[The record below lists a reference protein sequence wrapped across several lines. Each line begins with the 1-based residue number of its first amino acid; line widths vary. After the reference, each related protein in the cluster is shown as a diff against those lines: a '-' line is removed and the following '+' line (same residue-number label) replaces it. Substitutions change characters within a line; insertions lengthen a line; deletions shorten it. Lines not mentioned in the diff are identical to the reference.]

1 MFMLTLFIIFMFV
14 SLWSGFKLICLD
26 MDEELAGYLW
36 SSLLK
41 YDFKKILKDPKT
53 RPFVIWLLSTIVSL
67 SISLFIGCRFGIIDC
82 HSIFKLR
89 IVG

>member
-1 MFMLTLFIIFMFV
+1 MLTLFIVFMFL

-26 MDEELAGYLW
+26 MEEELASYLW

-41 YDFKKILKDPKT
+41 YDFKKILKYPKT
-53 RPFVIWLLSTIVSL
+53 RTFAIWLLSTIVFL
-67 SISLFIGCRFGIIDC
+67 SITLFIGYCFGIIDY

-89 IVG
+89 IVGF

>member
-1 MFMLTLFIIFMFV
+1 MLVLFIIFMFV
-14 SLWSGFKLICLD
+14 SLWSGFKLISLD

-41 YDFKKILKDPKT
+41 CDFKKILKDPKT
-53 RPFVIWLLSTIVSL
+53 RHFAIWLLSTIVSL
-67 SISLFIGCRFGIIDC
+67 SITLFIGYRFGIIDI

-89 IVG
+89 IVGF